1 MDKKN
6 YGTIDN
12 TLVLYRELLN
22 FDLRRKKMVDY
33 QKLRNF
39 DL

>member
-22 FDLRRKKMVDY
+22 FDLRRKKNGRLP
-33 QKLRNF
+33 KTKEL
-39 DL
+39 